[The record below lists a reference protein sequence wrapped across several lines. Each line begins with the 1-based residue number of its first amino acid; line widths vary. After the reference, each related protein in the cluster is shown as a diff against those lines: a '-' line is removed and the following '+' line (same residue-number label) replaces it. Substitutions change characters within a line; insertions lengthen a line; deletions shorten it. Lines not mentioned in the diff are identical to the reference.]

1 MADTKGALSSL
12 AKTKL
17 TPAYGLEEGETD
29 DAVELATQRVMQAYA
44 ARQNLGYDPTLMAF
58 GQGMLSSR
66 GNFAEGLGAGFK
78 SAQEVQQQI
87 RQQDIEDAQAQLML
101 AQAEREQ
108 QNTKRAAA
116 MFGEM
121 TGVAPS
127 KKSGSLSVEDAE
139 AGQQGNMLA
148 GATPVTVDMALKFA
162 TLFPKEEKKAAML
175 MDAAKLSQTRFM
187 STDSGIVDTWA
198 NNGKGGYLD
207 LPSRRE
213 KPYDFSTVGGTLTMT
228 PSQNDFYQL
237 AASAGLAQEWIDAFK
252 SGRSTKA
259 IEKLAAGEKPSP
271 APETKTEAL
280 KMPAKAAPKVE
291 GPAAAA
297 EPASFARPAAAAPA
311 AVSPAAAPAS
321 SGRTEPPGVAQAA
334 VSNFLNRPVRPNGVL
349 SKEQLEDLKR
359 MQDLD
364 AEIAKAQ
371 AKANIDFENTDKTK
385 KLEAEN
391 ARKSLIT
398 EKSDVARESIALAQQ
413 FRKLSEDPSAAKIM
427 GVFSNNKVFSA
438 IIDLV
443 EGGIGTKDYSIGI
456 PGLGDIVK
464 KLDLNPAEMR
474 TAQTMAMLVAQ
485 MQLSN
490 GKLLKGSTSNYETQL
505 MGMAGVTNKDI
516 PEAVRTKADM
526 LERKAMFHRDEERLL
541 SKYRGSLS
549 DFYNSMAYEDMYKK
563 YLIELT
569 GIAAGELKLNSSYGK
584 PPAAP
589 TGKRDNAAAAKKLG

>member
-1 MADTKGALSSL
+1 
-12 AKTKL
+12 
-17 TPAYGLEEGETD
+17 
-29 DAVELATQRVMQAYA
+29 
-44 ARQNLGYDPTLMAF
+44 MAF
-58 GQGMLSSR
+58 SQGLLSSR
-66 GNFAEGLGAGFK
+66 GNFGEGLGAGLK
-78 SAQEVQQQI
+78 GAQEAQQ
-87 RQQDIEDAQAQLML
+87 RTRELDIEEAQAQLAM
-101 AQAEREQ
+101 AQAQREQ
-108 QNTKRAAA
+108 QNAARSAAA
-116 MFGEM
+116 FRQI
-121 TGVAPS
+121 TGSAPANQTGLPADGVS
-127 KKSGSLSVEDAE
+127 STIATNGPT
-139 AGQQGNMLA
+139 GQQGNAPA
-148 GATPVTVDMALKFA
+148 GMQPITIEMAKNFREA
-162 TLFPKEEKKAAML
+162 FPKDKEMNAFL
-175 MDAAKLSQTRFM
+175 MDAAKMYQGRFLM
-187 STDSGIVDTWA
+187 GDQVVFDTMA
-198 NNGKGGYLD
+198 NGGRGAFID
-207 LPSRRE
+207 LPIRNQ
-213 KPYDFSTVGGTLTMT
+213 KPYDYSTVGGTLTMT

-252 SGRSTKA
+252 SGKSTKG
-259 IEKLAAGEKPSP
+259 IEKLAAGEKPSSV
-271 APETKTEAL
+271 PETKKEAP
-280 KMPAKAAPKVE
+280 KIPATVGLKVE

-297 EPASFARPAAAAPA
+297 EPATVARPAAAAPA
-311 AVSPAAAPAS
+311 AASPVAAPAS

-334 VSNFLNRPVRPNGVL
+334 VSNFLNKPVRPNGVL
-349 SKEQLEDLKR
+349 SKEQVEDLKR

-364 AEIAKAQ
+364 AEIAKEQ
-371 AKANIDFENTDKTK
+371 AKANIDFEKTDKTK

-413 FRKLSEDPSAAKIM
+413 FRKLSEDPSASKIM

-438 IIDLV
+438 IVDLV
-443 EGGIGTKDYSIGI
+443 EGGIGTRDYSIGI
-456 PGLGDIVK
+456 PGLSDIVK

-526 LERKAMFHRDEERLL
+526 LERKAIFHRDEERLL

-584 PPAAP
+584 QPSAPA
-589 TGKRDNAAAAKKLG
+589 GKKVRDVDAAAKKLG